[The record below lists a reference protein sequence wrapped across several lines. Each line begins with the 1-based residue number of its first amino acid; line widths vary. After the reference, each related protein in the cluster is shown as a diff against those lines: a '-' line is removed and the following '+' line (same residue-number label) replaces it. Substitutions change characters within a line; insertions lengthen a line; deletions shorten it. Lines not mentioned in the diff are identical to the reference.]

1 MFNLRGLKSQKLVP
15 KAMDISFLTLYKDEL
30 DGFFRRGVIHRA
42 IESGIINLNTIQLRD
57 YADPPHYK
65 VDDYPFSNR
74 KGMLL
79 RYDVLKKALSAAP
92 SNATLIISDP
102 KGAPFNHQVAKQL
115 SQQSHLYFISPAY
128 EGVDARI
135 FNAFS
140 IASYSMGDFIV
151 PNGDSAAVMM
161 AEAVVRYLP
170 GVLGCSECLEDDSI
184 LSGLLEAPQYSSPRS
199 IDQMPVPDV
208 LLSGHHQEIDRW
220 KLIQS
225 LRQTLY
231 RRPDLINR
239 FPFDQTLVKM
249 IDQIIMED
257 IQ

>member
-1 MFNLRGLKSQKLVP
+1 MEL
-15 KAMDISFLTLYKDEL
+15 SFLTLYKDEL
-30 DGFFRRGVIHRA
+30 YGFFRRGVIHRA
-42 IESGIINLNTIQLRD
+42 IESGIVTLNTIQLRD

-74 KGMLL
+74 KGMIL

-92 SNATLIISDP
+92 SHAKFVIPDP
-102 KGAPFNHQVAKQL
+102 KGRSFNYQSAKRL
-115 SQQSHLYFISPAY
+115 SKESHLYFISPAY

-135 FNAFS
+135 FNSFP
-140 IASYSMGDFIV
+140 IELYSMGDFIV
-151 PNGDSAAVMM
+151 PNGDSAAVIM

-170 GVLGCSECLEDDSI
+170 GVLGCSDCLEDDSI

-199 IDQMPVPDV
+199 IDQMSVPDV

-220 KLIQS
+220 KLTQS

-239 FPFDQTLVKM
+239 FSFDQTLVKM

>member
-1 MFNLRGLKSQKLVP
+1 MSNLRGLKSQKLVP

-140 IASYSMGDFIV
+140 IAS
-151 PNGDSAAVMM
+151 
-161 AEAVVRYLP
+161 
-170 GVLGCSECLEDDSI
+170 
-184 LSGLLEAPQYSSPRS
+184 
-199 IDQMPVPDV
+199 
-208 LLSGHHQEIDRW
+208 
-220 KLIQS
+220 
-225 LRQTLY
+225 
-231 RRPDLINR
+231 
-239 FPFDQTLVKM
+239 
-249 IDQIIMED
+249 
-257 IQ
+257 